1 MGTVPLRLVTIVAEA
16 VLEESLIALVR
27 EVGATGYTLSAAR
40 GEGNRGRRL
49 GEIPGDN
56 VRLEV
61 LVSATVA
68 DALVDLLA
76 ARFFANYAVV
86 AWITD
91 VHVRRGEK
99 YC

>member
-1 MGTVPLRLVTIVAEA
+1 MATVPLRLVTIVAEA
-16 VLEESLIALVR
+16 VLEDSLIGLVK
-27 EVGATGYTLSAAR
+27 EVGATGYTLSSAR
-40 GEGNRGRRL
+40 GEGSRGRRL

-61 LVSATVA
+61 LVGAAVA
-68 DALVDLLA
+68 EALLELLA
-76 ARFFANYAVV
+76 ARFFADYAAV
-86 AWITD
+86 AWITE